1 METVKQKHS
10 HRSHVYCKINTYF
23 FSSFILFYIWYFFL
37 SCIFFFLSG
46 RAATGNRTTKSY
58 SADYISVTAQVTLA
72 FLPQFSL
79 LLFLCLLLGIP
90 TADGGDAKKQIEKV
104 NERERDKKER
114 E

>member
-10 HRSHVYCKINTYF
+10 HRNHVYCKINTYF
-23 FSSFILFYIWYFFL
+23 FSSFILSYIWNFFL
-37 SCIFFFLSG
+37 SCIFLSFWQG
-46 RAATGNRTTKSY
+46 SN
-58 SADYISVTAQVTLA
+58 SADYISVTAQVILA